1 MRPPEDQS
9 QGVRHDRTENTGNHS
24 QLPVTPWFA
33 SRRQW
38 RSARSL
44 ESGPG
49 RTNLP
54 RLSSPLYPRC
64 FSETRPAHSA
74 LLPEISPRAEFPT
87 QETTCKPM
95 RRTPGDLQRKATFV
109 MVEIGCTIRQE
120 VMTFGAPAS
129 PDAVTGLQAARAVS
143 CGPPQVHW
151 QRTTAPGKRATSRH
165 PRCQA
170 GQFLPVSLLMR
181 SFALS
186 SRSLSFSPN
195 FFSSWPAL
203 SLRSLSSSPT
213 LSLRSL
219 SLSPALSTALPAAG
233 ATSLSFSPV
242 LSSTSRV
249 FSPPFSITAPV
260 VDAAPASFEPV
271 PVSLIFSPRLL
282 VPDSMAPPAFSSL
295 VPVVFTPDS
304 ICSPLHPQAVIASG
318 KLSAIPSPI
327 CRFMVHSCKVSW
339 MSQAVDFFVAGWPPN
354 RPGSTG
360 YFAPTPRL

>member
-95 RRTPGDLQRKATFV
+95 RRTPGDLQRKTTFV

-120 VMTFGAPAS
+120 LMTFGAPAS

-143 CGPPQVHW
+143 RGPPQVHW
-151 QRTTAPGKRATSRH
+151 QRATAPGKRAPARH
-165 PRCQA
+165 PRCHV
-170 GQFLPVSLLMR
+170 GQFLPVSLLKK

-186 SRSLSFSPN
+186 SRLLSSLPAFC
-195 FFSSWPAL
+195 SSWPAL
-203 SLRSLSSSPT
+203 CSRSLSSGPT
-213 LSLRSL
+213 LSLMSL
-219 SLSPALSTALPAAG
+219 IFSPALSTAL
-233 ATSLSFSPV
+233 
-242 LSSTSRV
+242 
-249 FSPPFSITAPV
+249 
-260 VDAAPASFEPV
+260 
-271 PVSLIFSPRLL
+271 
-282 VPDSMAPPAFSSL
+282 PAFSSL

-360 YFAPTPRL
+360 YFAPTPGL